1 MEVLVLVPVLAV
13 LVCPVPSSLGW
24 LTCVGGAGPGGKQD
38 MWGTTM
44 RALRGSTKHSR
55 DKGAL
60 ALSTGSVKLQQ
71 CRGQWPGDR
80 DRDQVGSGGV

>member
-1 MEVLVLVPVLAV
+1 MGVLVLMPVLPV

-55 DKGAL
+55 DKGTL
-60 ALSTGSVKLQQ
+60 ALSTGSAKLQ
-71 CRGQWPGDR
+71 
-80 DRDQVGSGGV
+80 